1 MNKKVEWKEK
11 KTSLGNAIII
21 GAVMAVIGGFVGT
34 NWNNI
39 TRGLSPYFGGKVN
52 NSSVDWSPLDEVYN
66 KLAASY
72 NGEVPISKIIDG
84 AKEGMTEAL
93 GDNYTAYMNA
103 EKSSDFYNDL
113 HGNVG
118 SGIGIE
124 MGLRDGYVRILR
136 TLPDNPAREAGVLA
150 GDIIYKIDDE
160 EVWNL
165 SSDEIASKVRGETGS
180 EVELTVV
187 RDGKEIAF
195 EMKRETINNVSA
207 YVEYDDKTA
216 IITVVRFDNN
226 TGVKV
231 QEMAKDFAKKGINK
245 VILDLRNNGGGYVSA
260 AQDLL
265 SLWLD
270 GKKMCIQKS
279 LHYGNVVTSTASGK
293 AILANM
299 KTIVLVNGST
309 ASASEIVAGAFKD
322 YGKAT
327 IVGEKTYGKGVVQNL
342 FTLSDGATLKVTTA
356 EWYTPNDVSI
366 NGEGVTPD
374 VEVPRSYEDVNKMRD
389 PQMDKAK
396 EL

>member
-21 GAVMAVIGGFVGT
+21 GAVMAVIGGLIGA

-39 TRGLSPYFGGKVN
+39 TRGVSPYFGGRV
-52 NSSVDWSPLDEVYN
+52 SSTVDWSPLNEVYE
-66 KLAASY
+66 KLATSY
-72 NGEVPISKIIDG
+72 NGEVPIDKLIDG

-93 GDNYTAYMNA
+93 GDIHTSYMNS
-103 EKSSDFYNDL
+103 EKSADFYDDL

-118 SGIGIE
+118 SGIGVEI
-124 MGLRDGYVRILR
+124 GVRDGYVRVLR
-136 TLPDNPAREAGVLA
+136 TLPDNPARRAGVLA
-150 GDIIYKIDDE
+150 GDIMYKVDGE

-165 SSDEIASKVRGETGS
+165 SSEEVALKVRGESGS
-180 EVELTVV
+180 KVKLTVV
-187 RDGKEIAF
+187 RNGKEVDF
-195 EMKRETINNVSA
+195 EMTREKINNVSA
-207 YVEYDDKTA
+207 YVEYDGKTA
-216 IITVVRFDNN
+216 IIVITRFDND

-231 QEMAKDFAKKGINK
+231 QQMAKEFSGKGINK
-245 VILDLRNNGGGYVSA
+245 VILDLRSNGGGYVSA

-270 GKKMCIQKS
+270 GKKAYTQKS
-279 LHYGNVVTSTASGK
+279 LHFGTSTVSTLSGK
-293 AILANM
+293 AIFKDM
-299 KTIVLVNGST
+299 KTIVLVDDMT
-309 ASASEIVAGAFKD
+309 ASASEIVAGALKD

-356 EWYTPNDVSI
+356 EWYTPNDSSI
-366 NGEGVTPD
+366 NGEGITPD
-374 VEVPRSYEDVNKMRD
+374 IEVLRSYEDINKMRD